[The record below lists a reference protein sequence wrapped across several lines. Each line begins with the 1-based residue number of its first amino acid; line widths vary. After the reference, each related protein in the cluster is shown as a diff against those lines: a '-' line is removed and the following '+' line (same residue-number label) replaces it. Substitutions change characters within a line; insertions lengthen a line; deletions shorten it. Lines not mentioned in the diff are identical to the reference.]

1 MQVQRS
7 TTVRLNATVECY
19 SDLVAQITADSL
31 TLSGAGVTSAC
42 GMSYVVTR
50 SALPAFDNCPATY
63 TITWTVTDSCG
74 RSIDCTTDYT
84 IDNAGPTIDN
94 CPADATVECYSD
106 LVAQITADS
115 LTLSGA
121 RSDQCLRHE
130 LCGDPQ
136 CAT

>member
-1 MQVQRS
+1 M
-7 TTVRLNATVECY
+7 ECY

-50 SALPAFDNCPATY
+50 SALPAFDNCPEHVYNYLDGNGQLWYEAS
-63 TITWTVTDSCG
+63 TVLRII
-74 RSIDCTTDYT
+74 RSTMRAQRSTTARL
-84 IDNAGPTIDN
+84 N
-94 CPADATVECYSD
+94 ATVECYSD

-121 RSDQCLRHE
+121 GVTSACGMSYVVTRSALTCL
-130 LCGDPQ
+130 
-136 CAT
+136 